1 MLFFISIIFISAIV
15 FLIFL
20 VFLSSV
26 VFGIPVFIIPVLGV
40 YYRCF
45 VMSYQFRKSTVY
57 FSAQPCFCGLREA
70 SSDGES

>member
-15 FLIFL
+15 FLI
-20 VFLSSV
+20 FLSSV